1 MTTEQTPQDTKTPR
15 TDPLQILPL
24 AEHPECRSAAME
36 IFSYSLPEEE
46 HIFLAKIP
54 EELPPLNAFRRM
66 GDTVRIPEFPS

>member
-1 MTTEQTPQDTKTPR
+1 MTTKQTPR

-36 IFSYSLPEEE
+36 IFYYSLPEEE

-54 EELPPLNAFRRM
+54 GELPP
-66 GDTVRIPEFPS
+66 